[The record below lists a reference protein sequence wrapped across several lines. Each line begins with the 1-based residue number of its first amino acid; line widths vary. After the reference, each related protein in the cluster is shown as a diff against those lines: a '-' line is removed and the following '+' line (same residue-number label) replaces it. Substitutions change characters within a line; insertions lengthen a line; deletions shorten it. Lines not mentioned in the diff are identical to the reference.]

1 MKKSISTTTKRRLE
15 IQGFEGYPEKKLSQH
30 KTGIR
35 FAYLGCGTIVLM
47 GFLFSNPV
55 FYFLSMGIAFL
66 AVVLPRH
73 PLDYIYN
80 YTIRHKLN
88 LPAVPRRTPQSKFA
102 CGLATV
108 WLAAILFFMLNGM
121 TLVYQVATLLLLTQA
136 FIVGTID
143 FCVPS
148 MIYNYLFRDKKLISR

>member
-1 MKKSISTTTKRRLE
+1 MKKSISTVTRKRLE
-15 IQGFEGYPEKKLSQH
+15 IQGFEGYSDTALFQY

-35 FAYLGCGTIVLM
+35 FAYLGCGTIVLT
-47 GFLFSNPV
+47 GFLFSNPI
-55 FYFLSMGIAFL
+55 FYYLAMGIAFL

-80 YTIRHKLN
+80 STIRKILN
-88 LPAVPRRTPQSKFA
+88 FTVIPRRTPQSKFA

-108 WLAAILFFMLNGM
+108 WLASILFLMQHGM
-121 TLVYQVATLLLLTQA
+121 TPAYQIVTFILLAQA

-148 MIYNYLFRDKKLISR
+148 MIYNFLFKNKKLIIR